1 MMLTNIKPSV
11 LGFDFRTLKCDACD
25 HTEKSPWKRTQIDGG
40 LADCGAR
47 DRQRA
52 TSAVQVVSKFFN
64 TSAPRRGVTWESQ
77 PWFAGSALIAQPSD
91 QVTRVPT
98 TGCSQ
103 LRKSVPMS
111 KKQPS
116 GLTGEPRQ
124 NTVENRPLHSSQN
137 LGADATRAKI
147 IRSVVG

>member
-11 LGFDFRTLKCDACD
+11 LGFNLRTLKCDGCN

-52 TSAVQVVSKFFN
+52 TSAVQVVSKFLN
-64 TSAPRRGVTWESQ
+64 TSAPRRGDL
-77 PWFAGSALIAQPSD
+77 GISAVVCRFGLNCAAIG
-91 QVTRVPT
+91 
-98 TGCSQ
+98 TGYLCTNHRCSQ
-103 LRKSVPMS
+103 LRKLAPIS
-111 KKQPS
+111 KEQPP
-116 GLTGEPRQ
+116 GLTGGPRQ
-124 NTVENRPLHSSQN
+124 KTRENRPLHSSQN
-137 LGADATRAKI
+137 LGADTTRAKI

>member
-52 TSAVQVVSKFFN
+52 THAVQVVSKFLN
-64 TSAPRRGVTWESQ
+64 TSAPRRV
-77 PWFAGSALIAQPSD
+77 PWNLSLGLQVRALIAQPLD

-98 TGCSQ
+98 T
-103 LRKSVPMS
+103 
-111 KKQPS
+111 
-116 GLTGEPRQ
+116 
-124 NTVENRPLHSSQN
+124 
-137 LGADATRAKI
+137 DA
-147 IRSVVG
+147 SN